1 MVLGFGADCNVD
13 DAAGSRAEVWW
24 PSASKLGASATLN
37 VREKVLARKVDF
49 LFTSFESRNR
59 NF

>member
-13 DAAGSRAEVWW
+13 DAAGSRAEVWVCGFHHQNFW
-24 PSASKLGASATLN
+24 APEWHRMLAQN

-49 LFTSFESRNR
+49 FYVE
-59 NF
+59 